1 MRTINE
7 STEENVAAECSSA
20 LRGAEVIPPFSS
32 TPATPS
38 SSTSCAS
45 TLLTPQRATVPH
57 GNRRSDEPE
66 PLQFTEPAHECLVEE
81 TAPSTASTANRAFTR
96 TGLIPRALFFGDARR
111 APTLETE
118 KSFVPENSAA
128 GSHVRIDFQI
138 PLGTVGRFDRH
149 GVWKL
154 RRWRLDDI
162 CVYIGLFI
170 SKRRIFVDN
179 SLVIVMQTVSNLF
192 MEECT
197 EADFESR

>member
-1 MRTINE
+1 M
-7 STEENVAAECSSA
+7 
-20 LRGAEVIPPFSS
+20 
-32 TPATPS
+32 
-38 SSTSCAS
+38 
-45 TLLTPQRATVPH
+45 
-57 GNRRSDEPE
+57 
-66 PLQFTEPAHECLVEE
+66 
-81 TAPSTASTANRAFTR
+81 
-96 TGLIPRALFFGDARR
+96 
-111 APTLETE
+111 
-118 KSFVPENSAA
+118 
-128 GSHVRIDFQI
+128 
-138 PLGTVGRFDRH
+138 FDRH